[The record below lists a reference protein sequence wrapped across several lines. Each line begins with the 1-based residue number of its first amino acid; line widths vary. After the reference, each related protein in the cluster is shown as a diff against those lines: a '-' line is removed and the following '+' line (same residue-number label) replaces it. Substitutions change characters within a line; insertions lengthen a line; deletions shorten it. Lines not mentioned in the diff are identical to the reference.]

1 MMLQCEVVKQGFAR
15 LLGMLMAQVL
25 FLLKANSYLLDRQAW
40 WCLFKGWGVSR
51 SFRKT
56 QLMCG

>member
-40 WCLFKGWGVSR
+40 CAYSKDGASLEVLERR
-51 SFRKT
+51 S
-56 QLMCG
+56 